1 MQSIVTKILL
11 QMTAKVGNKLWV
23 PKVPS
28 KLTVSSGILMIGIE
42 NYGDQSDKSMNIL
55 SYCSNSDR

>member
-1 MQSIVTKILL
+1 
-11 QMTAKVGNKLWV
+11 MTAKVGNKLWV